1 MDKVESMEDRAD
13 RLAAVACELRDR
25 VQGGEIP
32 EETALWLLSVCPD
45 PREQFDLHFVQAAAT
60 AKDWMRATTWARRA
74 PEPIVDEVAVARAC
88 HGEQIKLNKLERQV
102 AVARLTLRGAS
113 SNEIARKLHM
123 SGRNVQRVQKALR
136 EAA

>member
-1 MDKVESMEDRAD
+1 MESMEDRAD
-13 RLAAVACELRDR
+13 RLAEVACELRDR

-32 EETALWLLSVCPD
+32 EETAEWLLSVTD
-45 PREQFDLHFVQAAAT
+45 DRDRFELHFVQAAAT
-60 AKDWMRATTWARRA
+60 AKDWMRATAWARRA

-88 HGEQIKLNKLERQV
+88 HGEQIKLNKLERQA

-123 SGRNVQRVQKALR
+123 SGRNVQRVQRALR
-136 EAA
+136 ESAA

>member
-1 MDKVESMEDRAD
+1 MSMVESMDERAD
-13 RLAAVACELRDR
+13 RLAEIAVELRDR

-32 EETALWLLSVCPD
+32 EDTAEWLLSRCTAKD
-45 PREQFDLHFVQAAAT
+45 LFDLHFVQAAAT
-60 AKDWMRATTWARRA
+60 AKDWERATAWARRV

-88 HGEQIKLNKLERQV
+88 HGEWIKLTRLERQA

-123 SGRNVQRVQKALR
+123 SGRSVQRAQKALR
-136 EAA
+136 ESA